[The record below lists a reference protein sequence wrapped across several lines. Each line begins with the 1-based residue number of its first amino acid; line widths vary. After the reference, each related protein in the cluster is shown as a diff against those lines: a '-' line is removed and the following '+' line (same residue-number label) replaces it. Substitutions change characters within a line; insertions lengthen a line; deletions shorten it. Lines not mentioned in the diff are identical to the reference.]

1 MANTVN
7 YFSAGSQSKPPTLL
21 RDEYPQWK
29 IRMVHF
35 LEGVDPGLVEFL
47 HNPPFIPMT
56 TVPRVPATANTSEI
70 PEYQHPKPVLEWSE
84 EEKAQH
90 ELAKKAKRLIIM
102 AIPNDIFQSLESCET
117 SKDLWLELE
126 KQLEGGAK
134 TLKNNRALCINEYF
148 AFKALPGE
156 SIQSTYN
163 RYNSLINKCKRY
175 GIHRTSEENNVRFLQ
190 SLNDE
195 WLHLTMSMQATLD
208 LDVWSISDLFGT
220 LISQENRIS
229 KLSTSV
235 GGPLALVGCAS
246 EGKDKGKKDKATE
259 EAQKKKKK
267 KVLVAESESE
277 EDSEEEIDTSALAKT
292 LALMTRQFN
301 RGLKKKPEYKGRE
314 ERDDRSRGYGEA
326 KRKEWSEEPRQ
337 EERNGQKSDGRAG
350 DKFPKQTEGCFKCG
364 KPGHYAAECRSSANT
379 GKPTRDAAFYKKKA
393 EYYTQKS
400 LMAEQENL
408 VTDESSDEENN
419 ALFCG
424 MAEVHSSDNES
435 EVSTFNS
442 CNSDFES
449 KLLEI
454 QNDLLAYKHTCSDLE
469 KKLAFFERETRL
481 LTEEKDKL
489 YFQNKTLISEH
500 ISTKRDFNDKI
511 TNLDR
516 ALKEKEREALH
527 RDLFDK
533 NLKIKRYQDAQ
544 KVTEKVNTQIGRRG
558 IGFDDIDPYTGDKR
572 NKSLANIF
580 CVGKSLNPSLPNL
593 LSTFKRRKTSE
604 EPHLRN
610 PLLMVDTWYENNNL
624 PSSFLSKRNYI
635 PKKYLPQKQIGIFR
649 FGHPETQTQMAF
661 VCMMTPEKELSS
673 EAPEFVPASV
683 EEKLFKRFLENDLR
697 KTYENHFLNHPDI
710 ISDVREIFEQDLQN
724 CLNIP
729 MVIPCISKILNT
741 SEDTNGQSKALVE
754 GQDFIHRDFL
764 DSDSESESEFSVGN
778 ETSSVELKILP
789 CGPEKSK
796 LTSGILNRTVLPK
809 RKTTGVSICPDFL
822 DMCLQAKT
830 SLELERSKR
839 NKIPHDSKAPRP
851 LKPFQ
856 EKLTWQQKNKWPK
869 IDKLDA
875 SVAVKARKEDQ
886 GRVQPKSHS
895 RRVFEKTQPRLDKA
909 FCKRK
914 PKSKMGCS
922 KICSVPSFDKLNEI
936 FKKFASNVPYC
947 KCFDLMHSLNQ
958 HFSKP
963 TCLIS
968 HPKPKNAKFKGEKRQ
983 TGTSANKDKSK
994 TKDVKASSKSTN
1006 RNGPIWKW
1014 VPKTL

>member
-1 MANTVN
+1 MEGAKLGASVKANLWR
-7 YFSAGSQSKPPTLL
+7 SAVEVFLRVQDKTTCRTL
-21 RDEYPQWK
+21 RDLNPNLPL
-29 IRMVHF
+29 

-47 HNPPFIPMT
+47 HNPPEF
-56 TVPRVPATANTSEI
+56 
-70 PEYQHPKPVLEWSE
+70 QHPKPVLEWSE

-90 ELAKKAKRLIIM
+90 ELAKKAKRLIII
-102 AIPNDIFQSLESCET
+102 AIPNDIFQSLDSCET

-156 SIQSTYN
+156 SSQSTYN

-175 GIHRTSEENNVRFLQ
+175 GIHRTSEENNIRFLQ
-190 SLNDE
+190 SLNNE
-195 WLHLTMSMQATLD
+195 WLHLTMSMHATLD
-208 LDVWSISDLFGT
+208 LD
-220 LISQENRIS
+220 
-229 KLSTSV
+229 
-235 GGPLALVGCAS
+235 
-246 EGKDKGKKDKATE
+246 GKKDKAAE

-277 EDSEEEIDTSALAKT
+277 EDSEEEIDMSALAKT
-292 LALMTRQFN
+292 LAPMTRQFN
-301 RGLKKKPEYKGRE
+301 RGLKKNPEYRGRE
-314 ERDDRSRGYGEA
+314 ERDDRSRGYSEA

-337 EERNGQKSDGRAG
+337 EEKNGQKSDGRAG

-379 GKPTRDAAFYKKKA
+379 GKPTRDAVFYKKKA

-408 VTDESSDEENN
+408 
-419 ALFCG
+419 
-424 MAEVHSSDNES
+424 
-435 EVSTFNS
+435 
-442 CNSDFES
+442 
-449 KLLEI
+449 
-454 QNDLLAYKHTCSDLE
+454 
-469 KKLAFFERETRL
+469 KKLAFFEKETRL
-481 LTEEKDKL
+481 LAEEKDKL
-489 YFQNKTLISEH
+489 YIKNKTLISEH
-500 ISTKRDFNDKI
+500 ISTKRDFKDKI

-516 ALKEKEREALH
+516 ALNEKVKELKKCESDHLNAISLKNFFQKEREALH
-527 RDLFDK
+527 RDLFDRD
-533 NLKIKRYQDAQ
+533 LKIKRYQDAQ

-558 IGFDDIDPYTGDKR
+558 IGFDDIDPYTGNKR

-610 PLLMVDTWYENNNL
+610 PLLMIDTWYENNNL
-624 PSSFLSKRNYI
+624 PSSLSSKRNFI
-635 PKKYLPQKQIGIFR
+635 RRKYLSQKQIGIFR

-661 VCMMTPEKELSS
+661 ICLMTPKKELSS

-710 ISDVREIFEQDLQN
+710 ISD
-724 CLNIP
+724 
-729 MVIPCISKILNT
+729 
-741 SEDTNGQSKALVE
+741 DTNGQSKALAE

-778 ETSSVELKILP
+778 ETSSVQLKILL

-851 LKPFQ
+851 LKPFH

-875 SVAVKARKEDQ
+875 FVTVKARKEDQ

-909 FCKRK
+909 FCKKK

-922 KICSVPSFDKLNEI
+922 KICSVPSFDKFNEI

-958 HFSKP
+958 HFSWP
-963 TCLIS
+963 SCLIS

-983 TGTSANKDKSK
+983 TGTSANEDKPK

-1006 RNGPIWKW
+1006 KNGPIWKW

>member
-35 LEGVDPGLVEFL
+35 LESVDPCLIEFL

-56 TVPRVPATANTSEI
+56 TVPRVPTTANTPEI

-102 AIPNDIFQSLESCET
+102 AIPNDIFQSLDSCET

-195 WLHLTMSMQATLD
+195 WLHLTMAMQATLD

-235 GGPLALVGCAS
+235 GGPLALVGSAS
-246 EGKDKGKKDKATE
+246 EGKDKGKKDKAVE

-267 KVLVAESESE
+267 
-277 EDSEEEIDTSALAKT
+277 
-292 LALMTRQFN
+292 FN
-301 RGLKKKPEYKGRE
+301 RGVKKKLEYRGRE

-326 KRKEWSEEPRQ
+326 KRKQWSEEPRQ

-350 DKFPKQTEGCFKCG
+350 DKFQKQTEGCFKCG
-364 KPGHYAAECRSSANT
+364 KPGHYAAECRSFANI

-393 EYYTQKS
+393 EYYTQKF

-435 EVSTFNS
+435 EVSTSNS
-442 CNSDFES
+442 CNSDFEN

-481 LTEEKDKL
+481 LTEDKDKL
-489 YFQNKTLISEH
+489 YLQNKTLTSEH
-500 ISTKRDFNDKI
+500 ISTKRDFKDKI

-516 ALKEKEREALH
+516 ALKEKVKELKKCESDRLNAISLKNFFQKEREALH
-527 RDLFDK
+527 RDLFDRD
-533 NLKIKRYQDAQ
+533 LKIKRYQDAQ

-558 IGFDDIDPYTGDKR
+558 IGFDDVDPYTGNKR

-580 CVGKSLNPSLPNL
+580 CVGKSLKPSLPNL

-604 EPHLRN
+604 EPHLKN

-624 PSSFLSKRNYI
+624 PSSLSSKRNYI
-635 PKKYLPQKQIGIFR
+635 PKKYLSQKQIGIFR

-673 EAPEFVPASV
+673 KAPEFVPASV

-724 CLNIP
+724 CLNVP
-729 MVIPCISKILNT
+729 MVIPCISKTLNT
-741 SEDTNGQSKALVE
+741 SEDTNGQSKALAE
-754 GQDFIHRDFL
+754 GQDLIHRDFL
-764 DSDSESESEFSVGN
+764 DSDSESESESSVEN
-778 ETSSVELKILP
+778 ETSSVELEILP
-789 CGPEKSK
+789 RGPENNK

-809 RKTTGVSICPDFL
+809 RKTTGVPICPDFL
-822 DMCLQAKT
+822 NMCLQAKT
-830 SLELERSKR
+830 SLELEKSKK

-856 EKLTWQQKNKWPK
+856 KNSLGNRRINGLKLIN
-869 IDKLDA
+869 
-875 SVAVKARKEDQ
+875 
-886 GRVQPKSHS
+886 
-895 RRVFEKTQPRLDKA
+895 
-909 FCKRK
+909 
-914 PKSKMGCS
+914 
-922 KICSVPSFDKLNEI
+922 
-936 FKKFASNVPYC
+936 
-947 KCFDLMHSLNQ
+947 LMLLLQ
-958 HFSKP
+958 
-963 TCLIS
+963 
-968 HPKPKNAKFKGEKRQ
+968 
-983 TGTSANKDKSK
+983 
-994 TKDVKASSKSTN
+994 
-1006 RNGPIWKW
+1006 
-1014 VPKTL
+1014 